1 MEFLKEVRQNSKD
14 RSPGLDLEVIS
25 ILVDICCSK
34 MGSFPRLTALIW
46 ICDYLKYYTRVDEIQ
61 NSSHLI
67 NEGTTNPVLKK
78 IFDILRAVLVC
89 LSDDEEE
96 IRKAAAKNNVLLL
109 TFIEKFKPSPEELN
123 QIVAVLKEMLKDNKA
138 NTTES
143 VLLWM
148 IQLMNKFSSEMLT
161 MMEGVLEKLIEKLTE
176 SEESVSTIRK
186 FLPLIMI
193 VMQIVKGVVE
203 VLGGISNLED
213 NFSLVIQKILQFF
226 HKNQGLINSKSLT
239 IVKKLCG
246 ILDPQKVFMAFA
258 EQLQSYNVL
267 ACPFSDLCKIWS

>member
-14 RSPGLDLEVIS
+14 RSPGLDLEVLS

-46 ICDYLKYYTRVDEIQ
+46 ICDYLKYYTRADELQ
-61 NSSHLI
+61 KTSQLSM
-67 NEGTTNPVLKK
+67 NETSTNPVLKK

-109 TFIEKFKPSPEELN
+109 SFIEKFKPSSEELN

-176 SEESVSTIRK
+176 SEESVIHNSTC
-186 FLPLIMI
+186 
-193 VMQIVKGVVE
+193 
-203 VLGGISNLED
+203 D
-213 NFSLVIQKILQFF
+213 
-226 HKNQGLINSKSLT
+226 
-239 IVKKLCG
+239 
-246 ILDPQKVFMAFA
+246 
-258 EQLQSYNVL
+258 
-267 ACPFSDLCKIWS
+267 